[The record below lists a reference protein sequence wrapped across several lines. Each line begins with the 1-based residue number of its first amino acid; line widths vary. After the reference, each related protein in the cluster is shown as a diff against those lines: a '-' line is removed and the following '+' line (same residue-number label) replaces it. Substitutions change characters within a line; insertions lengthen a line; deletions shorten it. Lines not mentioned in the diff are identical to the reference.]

1 MPQSKRGA
9 LHVKYVINKRDM
21 KKFLFLIGVVS
32 MIASCAPSSYQVCSL
47 KPVNAN
53 AGDKLVFE
61 NEDIKVGYN
70 FWSKCGNS
78 SFAVF
83 NKTDKPIYV
92 DLGNTHF
99 VLNDIANT
107 YFKNMSFSSGSSV
120 TKGRGSSISYG
131 SGSVNSNINTNSYS
145 TGDASVSVYG
155 NHVYGSSSSS
165 GRKNTRISTSASSW
179 GFTEGSAY
187 SVSESNMATIVEQR
201 VIAIPPK
208 SMKIVTGF
216 MVTNSLY
223 TKGGFARRYKET
235 KQYNR
240 QTSPI
245 NIKNVIAYKFDE
257 LSADNILF
265 ENVLYLNSICN
276 YKEKELRASPRDF
289 YIEYKKGNMPF
300 K

>member
-1 MPQSKRGA
+1 MR
-9 LHVKYVINKRDM
+9 
-21 KKFLFLIGVVS
+21 KFLFLAVVVA
-32 MIASCAPSSYQVCSL
+32 MFASCAPSSYQVFSL
-47 KPVNAN
+47 KPIKAN
-53 AGDKLVFE
+53 LGDKLVFE

-70 FWSKCGNS
+70 FWSQYGNS

-107 YFKNMSFSSGSSV
+107 YFRNRSFSSGSSV
-120 TKGRGSSISYG
+120 TRGHSSSVSFG
-131 SGSVNSNINTNSYS
+131 SGNSNTNVNSNSYS
-145 TGDASVSVYG
+145 SGSASVYG
-155 NHVYGSSSSS
+155 NQVYGSSS
-165 GRKNTRISTSASSW
+165 GTKNKRISTSSSSW
-179 GFTEGSAY
+179 GFGISDSYA
-187 SVSESNMATIVEQR
+187 VSESNSTTTVEQR

-208 SMKIVTGF
+208 SMKIVRGF
-216 MVTNSLY
+216 IVTNNLY

-235 KQYNR
+235 KQYNN

-257 LSADNILF
+257 LSSDNILF

-276 YKEKELRASPRDF
+276 YKEKELRATPRDF
-289 YIEYKKGNMPF
+289 YIEYKNGNAPF